1 MNNKEQAAAAALSY
15 VRNGDVVGAGT
26 GSTAQ
31 IFLEMLADRVKRGEL
46 SIEVVPTSSEV
57 EVNAVRLGL
66 GKLVRQPWQVDEI
79 DIAIDGADAV
89 DPNRNLIKGGGG
101 ALTREKIVDYGA
113 DSFIVII
120 DESKLVSAIPG
131 GRPIPIEVLPFAWLM
146 VKRIIEKRF
155 GGEARLR
162 VGNDKRGPVITDN
175 GNYILDYSYPRD
187 SIDIDKEVEL
197 KAIPGVVEVGIFN
210 GSRVSKL
217 IIGSSNGVIIK

>member
-1 MNNKEQAAAAALSY
+1 MNSKEKAAAAALSY
-15 VRNGDVVGAGT
+15 VSNGDVVGAGT

-31 IFLEMLADRVKRGEL
+31 VFLEMLAEKVRRGEL
-46 SIEVVPTSSEV
+46 SIEIVPTSSEV

-66 GKLVRQPWQVDEI
+66 GRLVRQPWQVDEI
-79 DIAIDGADAV
+79 DVAIDGADAV
-89 DPNRNLIKGGGG
+89 DPNKNLIKGGGG
-101 ALTREKIVDYGA
+101 ALTREKIIDYGA
-113 DSFIVII
+113 ASFIVII
-120 DESKLVSAIPG
+120 DESKLVPAIPG

-146 VKRIIEKRF
+146 VKRTIERRF

-175 GNYILDYSYPRD
+175 GNYLLDYSYPID
-187 SIDIDKEVEL
+187 SIDIDKEAEL

-217 IIGSSNGVIIK
+217 IIGSSNDVIIK